1 MVPELPDYGVLL
13 HWPESGLEGIWPEDR
28 ELAEKWIPSRR
39 VFRRQEFDGEYYH
52 LWYGSTRIRIRPSL
66 WVSTLA
72 EDLEVGDRVEVLSQ
86 MGRAEPMIAE
96 IREKLFDPHLGR
108 IYYLLRNR
116 EVDVPTVY
124 FYEDLQR
131 LSTRPQL
138 REPTYTHQPQKLG
151 IDLHLVDP
159 LRTDEFKDGN

>member
-1 MVPELPDYGVLL
+1 
-13 HWPESGLEGIWPEDR
+13 
-28 ELAEKWIPSRR
+28 
-39 VFRRQEFDGEYYH
+39 
-52 LWYGSTRIRIRPSL
+52 
-66 WVSTLA
+66 LA
-72 EDLEVGDRVEVLSQ
+72 EDLEVGDRVEVLAQ

-124 FYEDLQR
+124 FFEDLQR